1 MRMNASVLAIVFV
14 LFLGSKRY
22 LQGVRAY
29 PPTDMKSHS
38 LAVHND
44 GDNDGAIYAEP
55 QHNKPIYIRRQTKQ
69 KNERTAPVTSSVT
82 VTTNSTSSMPSTV
95 KAAPA
100 TTEKPQLKSAF
111 VYRAELPTPPE
122 RETEH
127 PINAVNTVGT
137 SHSNVQSDADL
148 MKKVIGS
155 SVVTSVSVVLN
166 GDEPEFTDALGHKVP
181 KPQPSLQVAS
191 PIDLLNPDRY
201 EFFTFDEKGELVKRL
216 MTMEQ
221 IQSIVAN
228 GDGDGPAIIHEEV
241 LEDQNPEKNVQSIL
255 KSVQSVLD
263 KEVESNKNATMNVR
277 PVLDT
282 PDVSST
288 WSMILPAIFGN
299 TGDDIFPH
307 QKPQQI
313 VMTPDSEIIET
324 YTKSSVSTAAST
336 RIPKPSKRRPGVKRK
351 PTTTTTTTELAP
363 QVVQEELGP
372 HESVYTGM
380 QQYQDLAA
388 TMQNFDRVSQFHVHP
403 IYQKLP
409 EATIM
414 DTASM
419 SSTEHATLDESFSTR
434 PDQVNAIKTTNNN
447 NVHNAASS
455 KRPYISKQK
464 IKKKPLT
471 STTTVT
477 PESLPKDTVTQ
488 KDSLTTIELSTK
500 TSNIVNLQS
509 SVTPLIKKKK
519 KRPTRKPVQQTQTQ
533 PLVDY
538 NPNLVEKQ
546 PAQDLPII
554 IMSLP
559 IDLPADSN
567 EYQDVM
573 SINSLLSRINTT
585 TTSSTYQ
592 PLPTTTFQLKPSVT
606 QSPSTTIPS
615 AQQIKT
621 TTPPPPTTTTID
633 YDESPVITEASNVA
647 IPGYPLHILPLS
659 AQESEETDLNHS
671 FTQEEED
678 LHTLASFDKIMQSLT
693 QSNTLINTFTDSL
706 NMSTDAV
713 PLNKTEQVEE
723 SEETDSREKVD
734 VKVTTLP
741 SDTLSADEDS
751 LADNKSQ
758 ESHLIAHDFVTD
770 SPANDKFDDIN
781 GTTLTMH
788 ESITEVSKAE
798 DEEIETSEDPSDN
811 PFHNAIETT
820 AVQDAVTDPTWHN
833 TEDASQEITYKPES
847 VNTNVAFT
855 LESDEAETTDFT
867 DQMSTTEVFK
877 DVKAEDGTS
886 TNSLFYK
893 VESPIPQHDSM
904 VVDLQAALNMDVVKP
919 TEQITMSDFQTQAAT
934 VASTLVD
941 GSHSLDL
948 NLKANSNRDKDEI
961 QILMSDV
968 LQQVNEHDN
977 VIKKN
982 TNFYDNRLSNIAQFN
997 SSFLSMQP
1005 LKEILRNRT
1014 ASYTNE
1020 DGEQHKL
1027 NDFPNNDNLADNL
1040 TNIESVAFK
1049 SEITEEY
1056 GAVDD
1061 ISDTESPPAT
1071 IENISIEKIHE
1082 IAITTT
1088 AQIDSDRTST
1098 PLPIIDTNKLQN
1110 SSQSNSNEED
1120 VDSEEDK
1127 MEDVLVTDFTKPNVL
1142 ISSSVDVNASEIHN
1156 QNENQSG
1163 QADNGS
1169 SFETIYMDS
1178 ATLSHIDNYFK
1189 EGNTAA
1195 PVSSSNEEDKII
1207 EKTENWS
1214 YLQPE
1219 HDNQS
1224 DDNETNGNRKS
1235 DLDKTND
1242 LNEYIE
1248 MTKVEIPIDNIK
1260 MTDNPAIAVKIHETT
1275 EAVMKYTE
1283 SETGTADPLR
1293 TLDVNQDIS
1302 TGKISTHLDSSIDTQ
1317 YPIEAQENTN
1327 LLDKESL
1334 ERNATNSAE
1343 LPDRQTSSSQKP
1355 TNAASQESNSVT
1367 TTTNYDISEEKSP
1380 TLNSTS
1386 LESEGFDDSF
1396 DEDPYIKLGET
1407 TQRSTYTPQ
1416 SSTAMPNPVNS
1427 AERETDSIPH
1437 NVKVS
1442 QSPSTENHS
1451 LESINVVQ
1459 TDVASNQDI
1468 DRTVEKNDGDKVAK
1482 PTLPITSTPSTP
1494 TIASTTRRLITLKP
1508 VSYYNKQPPYTLYQE
1523 GIESLYNKYVPLA
1536 PYIQQ
1541 STTTTSKNHTHGAPV
1556 SLQSRPMQRPPQLI
1570 NLMAI
1575 STQATRPPVKL
1586 EPSPLTSKGLLASV
1600 ANLDED
1606 VSVFTQLCNELAFSY
1621 WKSIT
1626 SEKISSARSLVVAPF
1641 ALTSM
1646 LSMIFLGARGG
1657 TSGEMN
1663 DVLRLDDMVSFNP
1676 HLIFKNITE
1685 SVEKSTD
1692 NNIAT
1697 AAFVRQLY
1705 SDRVNG
1711 KIMQFFKEK
1720 VQQLYSGHVEEVNFH
1735 VVNDIIRRRTNLLMK
1750 RHTMGKVLEY
1760 LRTNSVW
1767 VNGPLATISANLF
1780 QTNCSEG
1787 STQDRDGE
1795 MFFQVHPSVR
1805 QRRLVPIPA
1814 VLFKSGF
1821 TVGYEP
1827 NLDATLVAFGR
1838 IQDTLSTIYIMPGH
1852 QNTISPSD
1860 NLDRLEKEL
1869 MQTAISKNAWNNL
1882 LTSLMDRP
1890 GMEVQLPRFSHRS
1903 FVNATLGLQ
1912 KMGLKGLFK
1921 SDYADLGGLTGSSN
1935 RDIYLS
1941 DIIQINTFS
1950 TCGEE
1955 RIADHHHVEMYPA
1968 PPLRKRNKNVDPQDG
1983 YDVDSS
1989 EAVIDFGSLVQE
2001 TALGRGFYDDL
2012 LDPKYLEL
2020 PLPLRPRQARVPDT
2034 PRLRFD
2040 KPFLYFLRH
2049 NPTGMI
2055 MFIGRFNPRLLP

>member
-44 GDNDGAIYAEP
+44 GDNDGAIYVEP

-111 VYRAELPTPPE
+111 VYRAELPTLPE
-122 RETEH
+122 RKTEH
-127 PINAVNTVGT
+127 PINAANTVGT
-137 SHSNVQSDADL
+137 SHSNVQSDSDL
-148 MKKVIGS
+148 MKKIIGS

-324 YTKSSVSTAAST
+324 YTKSSASTAVTT
-336 RIPKPSKRRPGVKRK
+336 RIPKPSKRRPGQKRK
-351 PTTTTTTTELAP
+351 PTTTTTTTELTP

-388 TMQNFDRVSQFHVHP
+388 TMQNFDKVSQFHVHP

-409 EATIM
+409 EATIL
-414 DTASM
+414 DAALM

-434 PDQVNAIKTTNNN
+434 PDQTTTIKTTNK
-447 NVHNAASS
+447 VHNAASS
-455 KRPYISKQK
+455 KRPFITKQK
-464 IKKKPLT
+464 IKKKPVT
-471 STTTVT
+471 STTTVI

-500 TSNIVNLQS
+500 TSNVINIES
-509 SVTPLIKKKK
+509 STTPLIKKKK
-519 KRPTRKPVQQTQTQ
+519 KRPTRKPVQQTETQ
-533 PLVDY
+533 PLIDY
-538 NPNLVEKQ
+538 NPNSVEKQ
-546 PAQDLPII
+546 PNQDLPLI

-559 IDLPADSN
+559 IDLPAESH

-585 TTSSTYQ
+585 TAASTYK
-592 PLPTTTFQLKPSVT
+592 PLLSTTFQLKPSVT
-606 QSPSTTIPS
+606 QSPLTMIPS

-621 TTPPPPTTTTID
+621 TTPPPASTID

-647 IPGYPLHILPLS
+647 IPAYPLHILPLS

-693 QSNTLINTFTDSL
+693 QSNTFTESL
-706 NMSTDAV
+706 NKSADAAQ
-713 PLNKTEQVEE
+713 LNKTDQVEE
-723 SEETDSREKVD
+723 TEEIDSREKVD
-734 VKVTTLP
+734 FNETTLP
-741 SDTLSADEDS
+741 SDIVPEDEES
-751 LADNKSQ
+751 PADNKSQ
-758 ESHLIAHDFVTD
+758 ESHLIANDFVTD
-770 SPANDKFDDIN
+770 SPLNDTFDDVN
-781 GTTLTMH
+781 GTTLTIH
-788 ESITEVSKAE
+788 ESVTEFSKTE
-798 DEEIETSEDPSDN
+798 DGEIETSEIPSNN
-811 PFHNAIETT
+811 PFHSAIETT
-820 AVQDAVTDPTWHN
+820 AVQDAVTDRVWHN
-833 TEDASQEITYKPES
+833 AEAASQEITYRPDS
-847 VNTNVAFT
+847 VNNNAGFT
-855 LESDEAETTDFT
+855 IESDETEITDFT
-867 DQMSTTEVFK
+867 DQISTTEIFK

-893 VESPIPQHDSM
+893 VENPIPQHDSM
-904 VVDLQAALNMDVVKP
+904 VVDLQPALNMDVVKP

-948 NLKANSNRDKDEI
+948 NLKTNFNRDKDEI

-977 VIKKN
+977 VIKKK
-982 TNFYDNRLSNIAQFN
+982 TNFYNNRLSNIAQFN

-1005 LKEILRNRT
+1005 LREILQNHT
-1014 ASYTNE
+1014 ASYSNE
-1020 DGEQHKL
+1020 HGEEHKL
-1027 NDFPNNDNLADNL
+1027 SGFSNNNNSADNL
-1040 TNIESVAFK
+1040 TNIESLAFK

-1061 ISDTESPPAT
+1061 ISNTESPPTA
-1071 IENISIEKIHE
+1071 IENISIEKIQE

-1088 AQIDSDRTST
+1088 PQIDADRTST
-1098 PLPIIDTNKLQN
+1098 ALPIIDTNKLEN
-1110 SSQSNSNEED
+1110 SSQSDSNEED
-1120 VDSEEDK
+1120 VEIDEDK
-1127 MEDVLVTDFTKPNVL
+1127 MEDVIVTDSTKSNELV
-1142 ISSSVDVNASEIHN
+1142 SSLVNVNASEIHN
-1156 QNENQSG
+1156 QNGSQSG
-1163 QADNGS
+1163 QGDNGA
-1169 SFETIYMDS
+1169 SFEQMKNTDS

-1189 EGNTAA
+1189 EENAAA
-1195 PVSSSNEEDKII
+1195 PLSSSNEEEKII
-1207 EKTENWS
+1207 DKPENWS

-1219 HDNQS
+1219 HGNQS
-1224 DDNETNGNRKS
+1224 DVNESNEKRKS
-1235 DLDKTND
+1235 DVDKTND
-1242 LNEYIE
+1242 VHEYIE
-1248 MTKVEIPIDNIK
+1248 ITKVETPLDNIK
-1260 MTDNPAIAVKIHETT
+1260 TTDDSEISVKIHETT
-1275 EAVMKYTE
+1275 EAVMKYTK
-1283 SETGTADPLR
+1283 SETGTTDPIR
-1293 TLDVNQDIS
+1293 TLDVNQQDIS
-1302 TGKISTHLDSSIDTQ
+1302 TENISTHLDSPVDTQ
-1317 YPIEAQENTN
+1317 ENAHS
-1327 LLDKESL
+1327 LGKETL
-1334 ERNATNSAE
+1334 ESNVTDSAE
-1343 LPDRQTSSSQKP
+1343 LPDRQTNSSQKT
-1355 TNAASQESNSVT
+1355 TNSASQEFNSLT
-1367 TTTNYDISEEKSP
+1367 TTTNYEISEENSP

-1416 SSTAMPNPVNS
+1416 TSTPIPNPVNS
-1427 AERETDSIPH
+1427 VERETESIPH
-1437 NVKVS
+1437 SVKVS
-1442 QSPSTENHS
+1442 QSLSDENHSDGNHS
-1451 LESINVVQ
+1451 LEAVNVVQ
-1459 TDVASNQDI
+1459 TDVATNHDI
-1468 DRTVEKNDGDKVAK
+1468 DRTDEKNDGDQAAK
-1482 PTLPITSTPSTP
+1482 STVPITSTPSIP
-1494 TIASTTRRLITLKP
+1494 TVASTTRRLITLKP

-1536 PYIQQ
+1536 PYVQQ
-1541 STTTTSKNHTHGAPV
+1541 STTSRNQTHSAPV
-1556 SLQSRPMQRPPQLI
+1556 PLQSRPMQRPPQLS

-1626 SEKISSARSLVVAPF
+1626 SEKISSARSLVIAPF

-1814 VLFKSGF
+1814 VLFKNGF

-1838 IQDTLSTIYIMPGH
+1838 IQDTLSAIYIMPGH

-1860 NLDRLEKEL
+1860 NLERLEKEL
-1869 MQTAISKNAWNNL
+1869 MQTAISKNAWNKL

-1921 SDYADLGGLTGSSN
+1921 SDYADLGGLTGASN

-1968 PPLRKRNKNVDPQDG
+1968 PPLRKRNKNVDTQDG

>member
-1 MRMNASVLAIVFV
+1 MRMNVSVLAIVFV

-22 LQGVRAY
+22 LQGVRAH

-44 GDNDGAIYAEP
+44 GDNDGAIYVEP

-111 VYRAELPTPPE
+111 VYRAELPTLPE

-127 PINAVNTVGT
+127 PINAKNTVGT
-137 SHSNVQSDADL
+137 SSHSNVQSDTDL

-307 QKPQQI
+307 QKPQQV

-324 YTKSSVSTAAST
+324 YTKASVSTAAST
-336 RIPKPSKRRPGVKRK
+336 RIPKPSKRRPGLKRK

-409 EATIM
+409 EATIV

-434 PDQVNAIKTTNNN
+434 PDQVNTIKTTNN
-447 NVHNAASS
+447 VHSAASS

-477 PESLPKDTVTQ
+477 PDSLPKDTVTQ

-500 TSNIVNLQS
+500 SSNIVNLES

-538 NPNLVEKQ
+538 NPNSVEKQ
-546 PAQDLPII
+546 PSQDPPII

-559 IDLPADSN
+559 IDLPTESN
-567 EYQDVM
+567 EYQEVL

-606 QSPSTTIPS
+606 QSPLTTIPS

-621 TTPPPPTTTTID
+621 TTPPPTTTID
-633 YDESPVITEASNVA
+633 YDETPVITEASNAA

-671 FTQEEED
+671 FSQEEED

-693 QSNTLINTFTDSL
+693 QSDTLINTFTDSL
-706 NMSTDAV
+706 NMSANAA

-734 VKVTTLP
+734 FKVTTLS

-751 LADNKSQ
+751 TADNKSQ

-770 SPANDKFDDIN
+770 SPINDKFDDIN

-788 ESITEVSKAE
+788 ESITEFSKTE
-798 DEEIETSEDPSDN
+798 DGEIETSEVPSNN

-820 AVQDAVTDPTWHN
+820 AVQDAVTDPAWHN

-847 VNTNVAFT
+847 VNTNVAST
-855 LESDEAETTDFT
+855 LESDEAETNDFT
-867 DQMSTTEVFK
+867 DQMSTTEIFK

-893 VESPIPQHDSM
+893 VENPIAGHDSM
-904 VVDLQAALNMDVVKP
+904 VVDLQPALNMDVVKP

-982 TNFYDNRLSNIAQFN
+982 TNLYNNRLSNIAQFN
-997 SSFLSMQP
+997 SSFLSMPP
-1005 LKEILRNRT
+1005 LKEILRNHT
-1014 ASYTNE
+1014 ASYTKE
-1020 DGEQHKL
+1020 HGEQHKL
-1027 NDFPNNDNLADNL
+1027 NGFPNNNNSADNL
-1040 TNIESVAFK
+1040 TKIESVALK
-1049 SEITEEY
+1049 SETTEKY
-1056 GAVDD
+1056 AAVDD
-1061 ISDTESPPAT
+1061 ISDTESPPTA
-1071 IENISIEKIHE
+1071 IENMSIEKNHE

-1088 AQIDSDRTST
+1088 AHVDSDRT
-1098 PLPIIDTNKLQN
+1098 LPVIDIQKLQN
-1110 SSQSNSNEED
+1110 SSPSNSNEED
-1120 VDSEEDK
+1120 VDSDEDI
-1127 MEDVLVTDFTKPNVL
+1127 MEDAIAIDSTKPQEL
-1142 ISSSVDVNASEIHN
+1142 ISSSVNVNASEIHN
-1156 QNENQSG
+1156 EHENQSG

-1178 ATLSHIDNYFK
+1178 ATTSHTGNFF
-1189 EGNTAA
+1189 EEENTAA
-1195 PVSSSNEEDKII
+1195 PLSTSNEEDKII
-1207 EKTENWS
+1207 DKSEKWS

-1219 HDNQS
+1219 HDNPS
-1224 DDNETNGNRKS
+1224 DVSETNANRKS
-1235 DLDKTND
+1235 DLDQTDD
-1242 LNEYIE
+1242 LREYIE
-1248 MTKVEIPIDNIK
+1248 ISKVKIPMDNTRVTDDSEI
-1260 MTDNPAIAVKIHETT
+1260 AIKIHETT

-1283 SETGTADPLR
+1283 SESGTIDPIR
-1293 TLDVNQDIS
+1293 TLDVNQEDIS
-1302 TGKISTHLDSSIDTQ
+1302 TGNISTHFDSSIDTQ
-1317 YPIEAQENTN
+1317 YSIQAQENIH
-1327 LLDKESL
+1327 LLDEESL
-1334 ERNATNSAE
+1334 ERNATNSAG
-1343 LPDRQTSSSQKP
+1343 LPDRPTSSSQKP
-1355 TNAASQESNSVT
+1355 TSAASQESNSVT
-1367 TTTNYDISEEKSP
+1367 TTTDYEISEEKYP

-1427 AERETDSIPH
+1427 ADRETESIPH

-1442 QSPSTENHS
+1442 QSPSIENHGDGNHS

-1459 TDVASNQDI
+1459 TDVATNQDI
-1468 DRTVEKNDGDKVAK
+1468 DRAVQKNDGDQVAK
-1482 PTLPITSTPSTP
+1482 PTLPITSTPSIP

-1523 GIESLYNKYVPLA
+1523 GIESIYNKYVPLA

-1541 STTTTSKNHTHGAPV
+1541 STTSKNHTHSAPV
-1556 SLQSRPMQRPPQLI
+1556 SMQSRPMQRPPQLT

-1586 EPSPLTSKGLLASV
+1586 EPSPLASKGLLASV
-1600 ANLDED
+1600 VNLDED

-1814 VLFKSGF
+1814 VLFKNGF

-1968 PPLRKRNKNVDPQDG
+1968 PPLRKRNKNVDPQEG